1 MQSVSALWL
10 HNSHCTDMPSA
21 RAMSYI
27 LLRIAYCAIDL
38 GALLRNFICLFSKD
52 RQGNPMFNSMKDWCG
67 NIVSVKN
74 LGLG

>member
-10 HNSHCTDMPSA
+10 HNSHCTDMSSA
-21 RAMSYI
+21 RACI
-27 LLRIAYCAIDL
+27 LLHSAYCVIDL
-38 GALLRNFICLFSKD
+38 GALLSNFICPFSKD

-67 NIVSVKN
+67 NIVSVNK